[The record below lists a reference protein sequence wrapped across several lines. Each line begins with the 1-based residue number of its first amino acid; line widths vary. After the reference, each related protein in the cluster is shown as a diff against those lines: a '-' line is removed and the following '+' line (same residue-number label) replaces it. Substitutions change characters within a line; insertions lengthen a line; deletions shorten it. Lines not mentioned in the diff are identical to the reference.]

1 MGCLFKFRYIGVV
14 VGGILGRLPG
24 AIIGYIIGACIDA
37 AGTMP
42 DPRLEQTQGSTP
54 AEGNKA
60 YNEFVYNLVYLCAD
74 VIFADG
80 RIYQSETDMLH
91 NFLLQS
97 LGANDAQKGMR
108 YFEQMKTLRRTRGVE
123 AWNASIQ
130 NVCQSISKLM
140 PEAARIQMVAFLAE
154 LSKADGC
161 THQTEI
167 KSIRRIAFHLG
178 LDATIVDQMLALGG
192 QSLDAAYQV
201 LGLTPQATDDD
212 VRRAYKKMVLQH
224 HPDRVAHLGEEV
236 KKAATKKMQEIN
248 KAKDAIFAA
257 RNMK

>member
-1 MGCLFKFRYIGVV
+1 MGCLFKYSNIGLV
-14 VGGILGRLPG
+14 VGGIMGRLPG
-24 AIIGYIIGACIDA
+24 AIIGYVIGLFIDKA
-37 AGTMP
+37 IAGP
-42 DPRLEQTQGSTP
+42 SPRQAQTQRGNP
-54 AEGNKA
+54 NGENKA

-80 RIYQSETDMLH
+80 RIYQSETDMLR
-91 NFLLQS
+91 NFLQQS
-97 LGANDAQKGMR
+97 LGANDAQNGMR

-130 NVCQSISKLM
+130 NVCQSINKLM
-140 PEAARIQMVAFLAE
+140 PEAARIQMVALLAE

-167 KSIRRIAFHLG
+167 KSIRRIAYHLG
-178 LDATIVDQMLALGG
+178 LDASIVDQMLALGG
-192 QSLDAAYQV
+192 QSLEDAYQV

-224 HPDRVAHLGEEV
+224 HPDRVAHLGEDV